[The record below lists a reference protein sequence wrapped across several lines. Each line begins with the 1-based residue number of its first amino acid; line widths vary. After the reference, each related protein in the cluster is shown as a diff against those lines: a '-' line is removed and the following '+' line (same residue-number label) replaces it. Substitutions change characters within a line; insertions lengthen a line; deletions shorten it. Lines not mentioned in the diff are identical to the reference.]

1 MNIAG
6 FYRFDVHFFD
16 GAEQN
21 AHGFVYAENY
31 ANAVEKVCDMVED
44 EDIADI
50 KIEGM
55 EPGEVLLMPDWIADK
70 IVKYDYFASD
80 YVREDKN
87 VQFKNADSVPT
98 AEELS
103 KSAHIY
109 NKERERIA
117 QRLDKQT
124 QDYIIK
130 CVEDNKPTP
139 PFENDEVMKEI
150 EKHLTNGNYGPSDE
164 LPLSQQSIDYD
175 YINECIKNGLPIE
188 MPSHHGEE

>member
-1 MNIAG
+1 MNAG

-70 IVKYDYFASD
+70 IVKYDYFNSD

-109 NKERERIA
+109 DKERERIA

>member
-1 MNIAG
+1 MNAG

-70 IVKYDYFASD
+70 IVKYDYFNSD
-80 YVREDKN
+80 YVREGKN
-87 VQFKNADSVPT
+87 VQFKNVNSVPT

-109 NKERERIA
+109 DKERERIA

-130 CVEDNKPTP
+130 CIDDNKPTP

-150 EKHLTNGNYGPSDE
+150 EKHLTNGNYGPSDK
-164 LPLSQQSIDYD
+164 LPLSQQSID

>member
-1 MNIAG
+1 MDAG

-70 IVKYDYFASD
+70 IVKYDCFSSD
-80 YVREDKN
+80 YAREDKN
-87 VQFKNADSVPT
+87 VQFKNADSLPT
-98 AEELS
+98 AAELS
-103 KSAHIY
+103 KSIHTF
-109 NKERERIA
+109 
-117 QRLDKQT
+117 DT
-124 QDYIIK
+124 
-130 CVEDNKPTP
+130 KPTP

-150 EKHLTNGNYGPSDE
+150 EKHLTNGNYGPSDK
-164 LPLSQQSIDYD
+164 LPLSQQSIDY
-175 YINECIKNGLPIE
+175 INECVANGLPVE
-188 MPSHHGEE
+188 MPSRGDK

>member
-1 MNIAG
+1 MNAG

-70 IVKYDYFASD
+70 IVKYDYFNSD
-80 YVREDKN
+80 YVRKDKN
-87 VQFKNADSVPT
+87 VQFKNADSMPT

-103 KSAHIY
+103 KSAHVY
-109 NKERERIA
+109 DKERERIA

-130 CVEDNKPTP
+130 CIEDNKPTP
-139 PFENDEVMKEI
+139 PFENDEVMEEI
-150 EKHLTNGNYGPSDE
+150 EKHLTSGNYGPSNE
-164 LPLSQQSIDYD
+164 LPLSQQSID

>member
-1 MNIAG
+1 MNAG

-70 IVKYDYFASD
+70 IVKYDYFNSD
-80 YVREDKN
+80 YVRKSKN
-87 VQFKNADSVPT
+87 VQFENVNSVPT

-103 KSAHIY
+103 KSTHIY
-109 NKERERIA
+109 DKERERIA

-130 CVEDNKPTP
+130 CIDDNKPTP

-150 EKHLTNGNYGPSDE
+150 EKHLTNDNYGPSDK
-164 LPLSQQSIDYD
+164 LPLSQQSIE
-175 YINECIKNGLPIE
+175 YINECIKNGLPME

>member
-1 MNIAG
+1 
-6 FYRFDVHFFD
+6 
-16 GAEQN
+16 
-21 AHGFVYAENY
+21 
-31 ANAVEKVCDMVED
+31 
-44 EDIADI
+44 
-50 KIEGM
+50 M

-70 IVKYDYFASD
+70 IVKYDYFSSD
-80 YVREDKN
+80 YVREGKN
-87 VQFKNADSVPT
+87 VQFENVNSVPT

-109 NKERERIA
+109 DKERERIA

-130 CVEDNKPTP
+130 CIEDNKPTP
-139 PFENDEVMKEI
+139 PFENDEVMKET
-150 EKHLTNGNYGPSDE
+150 EKHLTNDNYGPSDK
-164 LPLSQQSIDYD
+164 PHLSQQSID

>member
-31 ANAVEKVCDMVED
+31 ANAVEKVYDMVED

-70 IVKYDYFASD
+70 IVKYDYFNSD
-80 YVREDKN
+80 YVRKNKN
-87 VQFKNADSVPT
+87 VQFENVNSAPT
-98 AEELS
+98 A
-103 KSAHIY
+103 K
-109 NKERERIA
+109 N
-117 QRLDKQT
+117 
-124 QDYIIK
+124 
-130 CVEDNKPTP
+130 
-139 PFENDEVMKEI
+139 
-150 EKHLTNGNYGPSDE
+150 
-164 LPLSQQSIDYD
+164 LSQESIK
-175 YINECIKNGLPIE
+175 YINECVEGGLPIN
-188 MPSHHGEE
+188 MPSHYGEE

>member
-31 ANAVEKVCDMVED
+31 ANAVEKVYDMVD
-44 EDIADI
+44 NEDIADI

-70 IVKYDYFASD
+70 IVKYDYFSSD
-80 YVREDKN
+80 YVREGKN
-87 VQFKNADSVPT
+87 VQFENADSMPT
-98 AEELS
+98 A
-103 KSAHIY
+103 K
-109 NKERERIA
+109 N
-117 QRLDKQT
+117 
-124 QDYIIK
+124 
-130 CVEDNKPTP
+130 
-139 PFENDEVMKEI
+139 
-150 EKHLTNGNYGPSDE
+150 
-164 LPLSQQSIDYD
+164 LSQQSIDY
-175 YINECIKNGLPIE
+175 INECVKNGLPIE

>member
-1 MNIAG
+1 MNAG

-70 IVKYDYFASD
+70 IVKYDYFSSD
-80 YVREDKN
+80 YARKDKN
-87 VQFKNADSVPT
+87 VQFKNADFMPT

-109 NKERERIA
+109 DKERERIA

-139 PFENDEVMKEI
+139 PFKNDEVMEEI
-150 EKHLTNGNYGPSDE
+150 EKHLTNGNYAPSDK
-164 LPLSQQSIDYD
+164 LPLSQQSID

>member
-1 MNIAG
+1 MNAAG

-31 ANAVEKVCDMVED
+31 ANAVEKVYDMVD
-44 EDIADI
+44 NEDIADI

-80 YVREDKN
+80 YVREGKN
-87 VQFKNADSVPT
+87 VQFENADSMPT
-98 AEELS
+98 A
-103 KSAHIY
+103 K
-109 NKERERIA
+109 N
-117 QRLDKQT
+117 
-124 QDYIIK
+124 
-130 CVEDNKPTP
+130 
-139 PFENDEVMKEI
+139 
-150 EKHLTNGNYGPSDE
+150 
-164 LPLSQQSIDYD
+164 LSQQSID
-175 YINECIKNGLPIE
+175 YINECIKNDLPIE

>member
-1 MNIAG
+1 MNAG

-31 ANAVEKVCDMVED
+31 SNAVEKVCDMVED

-80 YVREDKN
+80 YVRKDKN
-87 VQFKNADSVPT
+87 VQFENANSVPT

-109 NKERERIA
+109 DKERERIA

-130 CVEDNKPTP
+130 CIEDNKPTP
-139 PFENDEVMKEI
+139 PFENDEVMEEI
-150 EKHLTNGNYGPSDE
+150 EKHLTNGNYDPSDN
-164 LPLSQQSIDYD
+164 LPLSQKSID

>member
-1 MNIAG
+1 MNAG

-70 IVKYDYFASD
+70 IVKYDYFNSD
-80 YVREDKN
+80 YVREGKN

-109 NKERERIA
+109 DKERERIA

-150 EKHLTNGNYGPSDE
+150 EKHLTNDNYDPSDKH
-164 LPLSQQSIDYD
+164 PLSQQSID

>member
-1 MNIAG
+1 MNAG

-70 IVKYDYFASD
+70 IVKYDYFNSD
-80 YVREDKN
+80 YVREGKN

-109 NKERERIA
+109 DKERERIA
-117 QRLDKQT
+117 QRLDKQA

-130 CVEDNKPTP
+130 CIEDNKPTP
-139 PFENDEVMKEI
+139 PFENDEIMKEI
-150 EKHLTNGNYGPSDE
+150 EKHLTNDNYSPSDK
-164 LPLSQQSIDYD
+164 LPLSQQSID

>member
-70 IVKYDYFASD
+70 IVKYDYFSSD
-80 YVREDKN
+80 YVREGKN
-87 VQFKNADSVPT
+87 VQFENVNSAPT
-98 AEELS
+98 A
-103 KSAHIY
+103 K
-109 NKERERIA
+109 N
-117 QRLDKQT
+117 
-124 QDYIIK
+124 
-130 CVEDNKPTP
+130 
-139 PFENDEVMKEI
+139 
-150 EKHLTNGNYGPSDE
+150 
-164 LPLSQQSIDYD
+164 LSQESIK
-175 YINECIKNGLPIE
+175 YINECVKNNLPVE
-188 MPSHHGEE
+188 MPSHRGEE

>member
-31 ANAVEKVCDMVED
+31 ANAVEKVYDMVD
-44 EDIADI
+44 NEDIADI

-70 IVKYDYFASD
+70 IVKYDYFNSD

-87 VQFKNADSVPT
+87 VQFENVNSAPT
-98 AEELS
+98 A
-103 KSAHIY
+103 K
-109 NKERERIA
+109 N
-117 QRLDKQT
+117 
-124 QDYIIK
+124 
-130 CVEDNKPTP
+130 
-139 PFENDEVMKEI
+139 
-150 EKHLTNGNYGPSDE
+150 
-164 LPLSQQSIDYD
+164 LSQQSID

-188 MPSHHGEE
+188 MPSHHGEK

>member
-6 FYRFDVHFFD
+6 LYRFDVHFFD

-70 IVKYDYFASD
+70 IVKYDYFNSD
-80 YVREDKN
+80 YVREGKN
-87 VQFKNADSVPT
+87 VQFKNVNSVPT

-109 NKERERIA
+109 DKERERIA
-117 QRLDKQT
+117 QRLDKQA

-130 CVEDNKPTP
+130 CIEDNKPTP
-139 PFENDEVMKEI
+139 QFENDEVMKEN
-150 EKHLTNGNYGPSDE
+150 EKHLTNGNYGSSDE
-164 LPLSQQSIDYD
+164 RPLSQQSID

-188 MPSHHGEE
+188 MPSHRGEE

>member
-1 MNIAG
+1 MNAG

-70 IVKYDYFASD
+70 IVKYDYFSSD
-80 YVREDKN
+80 YVRKDKN
-87 VQFKNADSVPT
+87 VQFENVNSVPT

-109 NKERERIA
+109 DKERERIA

-130 CVEDNKPTP
+130 CIDDNKPTP
-139 PFENDEVMKEI
+139 PFENDEVMNEI
-150 EKHLTNGNYGPSDE
+150 EKHLTNGNYGPSDK
-164 LPLSQQSIDYD
+164 LPLSQQSID

>member
-1 MNIAG
+1 MNAG

-31 ANAVEKVCDMVED
+31 ANAVEKVCDMVDD

-70 IVKYDYFASD
+70 IVKYDYFNSD
-80 YVREDKN
+80 YTRKDKN
-87 VQFKNADSVPT
+87 VQFKNADSMPT

-109 NKERERIA
+109 DKERERIA

-130 CVEDNKPTP
+130 CIEDNKPTP

-175 YINECIKNGLPIE
+175 YINKCVKNDLPIE

>member
-1 MNIAG
+1 MNAG

-70 IVKYDYFASD
+70 IVKYDYFNSD
-80 YVREDKN
+80 YVRESKN

-109 NKERERIA
+109 DKERERIA

-139 PFENDEVMKEI
+139 PFENDEVMKET
-150 EKHLTNGNYGPSDE
+150 EKHLTNDNYGPSDKHH
-164 LPLSQQSIDYD
+164 LSQQSID

>member
-1 MNIAG
+1 MNAG

-70 IVKYDYFASD
+70 IVKYDYFSSD

-87 VQFKNADSVPT
+87 VQFKNVNSVPT

-103 KSAHIY
+103 KSTHIY
-109 NKERERIA
+109 DKERERIA

-130 CVEDNKPTP
+130 CIDDNKPTP
-139 PFENDEVMKEI
+139 PFENDEVMNEI
-150 EKHLTNGNYGPSDE
+150 EKHLTNGNYDPSDK
-164 LPLSQQSIDYD
+164 LPLSQQSID

>member
-1 MNIAG
+1 MNAG

-44 EDIADI
+44 EDIAHI

-55 EPGEVLLMPDWIADK
+55 APGEVLLMPDWIADK
-70 IVKYDYFASD
+70 IVKYDYFNSD
-80 YVREDKN
+80 YVREGKN

-109 NKERERIA
+109 DKERERIA

-150 EKHLTNGNYGPSDE
+150 EKHLTNDNYDPSDKH
-164 LPLSQQSIDYD
+164 PLSQQSID

>member
-1 MNIAG
+1 MNAG

-31 ANAVEKVCDMVED
+31 SNAVEKVCDMVED

-80 YVREDKN
+80 YVHKDKN
-87 VQFKNADSVPT
+87 VQFENANSAPT

-109 NKERERIA
+109 DKEREHIA

-130 CVEDNKPTP
+130 CIEDNKPTP

-150 EKHLTNGNYGPSDE
+150 EKHLTNGDYGPSDK
-164 LPLSQQSIDYD
+164 LPLSQQSID

>member
-1 MNIAG
+1 MNAG

-70 IVKYDYFASD
+70 IVKYDYFNSD
-80 YVREDKN
+80 YVREGKN
-87 VQFKNADSVPT
+87 VQFKNADSAPT

-109 NKERERIA
+109 DKERERIA

-139 PFENDEVMKEI
+139 PFENDEVMKEN
-150 EKHLTNGNYGPSDE
+150 EKHLTNGDYGPSDE
-164 LPLSQQSIDYD
+164 LPLSQQSID

>member
-1 MNIAG
+1 MNAG
-6 FYRFDVHFFD
+6 FYRFDAHFFD

-70 IVKYDYFASD
+70 IVKYDYFNSD
-80 YVREDKN
+80 YVREGKN

-109 NKERERIA
+109 DKERERIA

-150 EKHLTNGNYGPSDE
+150 EKHLTNDNYDPSDKH
-164 LPLSQQSIDYD
+164 PLSQQSID

>member
-1 MNIAG
+1 MNAG

-70 IVKYDYFASD
+70 IVKYDYFNSD
-80 YVREDKN
+80 YVRKDKN
-87 VQFKNADSVPT
+87 VQFKNANSVPT

-103 KSAHIY
+103 KSTHIY
-109 NKERERIA
+109 DKERERIA
-117 QRLDKQT
+117 QRFDKQT

-130 CVEDNKPTP
+130 CIEDNKPTP
-139 PFENDEVMKEI
+139 PFENDEVMDEI
-150 EKHLTNGNYGPSDE
+150 EKHLTNGNYGPTDK
-164 LPLSQQSIDYD
+164 LPLSQQSID